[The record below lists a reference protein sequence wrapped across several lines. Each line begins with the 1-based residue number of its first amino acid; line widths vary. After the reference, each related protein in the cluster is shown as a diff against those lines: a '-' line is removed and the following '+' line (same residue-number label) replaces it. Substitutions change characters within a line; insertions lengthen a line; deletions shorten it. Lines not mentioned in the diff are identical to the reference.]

1 MNSIINKYLLIS
13 YFKIFINTILIFFS
27 LGVLINLFEEIEFFK
42 NLDQSLILPLLLS
55 LSVVPSFIFDLLPFI
70 IFLSAVFYFIK
81 IRTNKNLLSFKIFG
95 YSNLKLIFIL
105 SAFSLILGILFL
117 ILINPITSSLI
128 KSYEITKAKYSRDV
142 DHLVSINKNGLWI
155 KEYNKNNFLI
165 IHGENLKAENLL
177 GVSIYEF
184 DLQNRMISRINADSA
199 DISQSPWKLKNV
211 TINNFENGNYDV
223 SDNLEFNTNR
233 TYSDINT
240 LYKNL
245 NTISFLELIKNYNL
259 LLDKGYS
266 KKILNEQIHKF
277 LSLPINLFLMIVLA
291 SIFTI
296 GTLNNK
302 ANYFYLIVSI
312 LICVIIYYFKDLS
325 SALGQTG
332 KISIT
337 LSIWMPLILIG
348 LFCSIGIIQINEK

>member
-1 MNSIINKYLLIS
+1 M
-13 YFKIFINTILIFFS
+13 
-27 LGVLINLFEEIEFFK
+27 
-42 NLDQSLILPLLLS
+42 
-55 LSVVPSFIFDLLPFI
+55 
-70 IFLSAVFYFIK
+70 
-81 IRTNKNLLSFKIFG
+81 
-95 YSNLKLIFIL
+95 IFIL
-105 SAFSLILGILFL
+105 STFSFFLGILFL

-142 DHLVSINKNGLWI
+142 DHLISINKNGLWI
-155 KEYNKNNFLI
+155 KEYNESNFLI

-177 GVSIYEF
+177 DVSIFEF
-184 DLQNRMISRINADSA
+184 DLQNKMISRINADSA
-199 DISQSPWKLKNV
+199 DISQNPWKLKNV
-211 TINNFENGNYDV
+211 IINNFENGSYV
-223 SDNLEFNTNR
+223 LTDNLDFNANKI
-233 TYSDINT
+233 YSDIYT

-266 KKILNEQIHKF
+266 KKALNEQIHKF
-277 LSLPINLFLMIVLA
+277 ISMPINLFLMIVLA

-296 GTLNNK
+296 GTLNSK
-302 ANYFYLIVSI
+302 ANFFYLIVSM

-337 LSIWMPLILIG
+337 LSIWMPVILVG

>member
-1 MNSIINKYLLIS
+1 MNNIINKYLLMS
-13 YFKIFINTILIFFS
+13 YLKIFINTILIFFS
-27 LGVLINLFEEIEFFK
+27 LGILINLFEEIEFFK
-42 NLDQSLILPLLLS
+42 NYDLSIILPLLLS
-55 LSVVPSFIFDLLPFI
+55 LSVVPSLIFDLLPFI

-81 IRTNKNLLSFKIFG
+81 IRKNKNLLSFKIFG
-95 YSNLKLIFIL
+95 YSNLKLIIIL
-105 SAFSLILGILFL
+105 STFSMFLGILFL
-117 ILINPITSSLI
+117 ILVNPITSSLI

-165 IHGENLKAENLL
+165 IHGEILKDKNLL

-184 DLQNRMISRINADSA
+184 DLQNKMLSRINADSA
-199 DISQSPWKLKNV
+199 DISKNPWILKNV
-211 TINNFENGNYDV
+211 TINNFKDKDFSMV
-223 SDNLEFNTNR
+223 DNLEFNSKKI
-233 TYSDINT
+233 YSDIST

-245 NTISFLELIKNYNL
+245 NTLSFLELIKNYNL
-259 LLDKGYS
+259 LLEKGYS
-266 KKILNEQIHKF
+266 KKTLNEQIHKF
-277 LSLPINLFLMIVLA
+277 ISMPINLFLMIVLA

-302 ANYFYLIVSI
+302 ANYFYLIISV
-312 LICVIIYYFKDLS
+312 LICIIIYYFKDLS

-337 LSIWMPLILIG
+337 LSIWMPVIIVS